1 MKRKRNYRK
10 EYDDYQGAP
19 EQIKE
24 RAARNKARREL
35 MKQGRV
41 HKGDGKDVAH
51 IDDDELHNDPS
62 NWRVESKKKNRSNND
77 RERVPYGSKKRAYRR
92 S

>member
-1 MKRKRNYRK
+1 MKRKRNYKK
-10 EYDDYQGAP
+10 EYEDYQGEP

-41 HKGDGKDVAH
+41 RKGDNKDVAH
-51 IDDDELHNDPS
+51 RDDNELNNDPS
-62 NWRVESKKKNRSNND
+62 NWRVESRKKNRANNT
-77 RERVPYGSKKRAYRR
+77 RERVAYGSKKRAYKK
-92 S
+92 